1 MAYTVTITGSG
12 DTGGNFVAINN
23 TVYTSAAT
31 VSVSEGTYVLCQSFG
46 DITLNGN
53 VMESGEMGAAA
64 QFILTV
70 INDVQIVL
78 SKGNFGSISY
88 TCAITMSEQPADP
101 TAPKDGHNV
110 LIDGTACQIE
120 SGTVMI
126 GGTVY
131 EIEKGE
137 VLIGGTVYEIPFKA
151 ATVKLILSTD
161 INTTNERVT
170 VDSQSYTTAGE
181 YEIEQGSTIAFAVK
195 ASNSRYTSTIKLNGT
210 TVVSM
215 SSTSWKSY
223 EVVADTDVTVSSNTV
238 GQGTVSNR
246 TGALIITTS

>member
-1 MAYTVTITGSG
+1 MAYTVTITGTGSTDCCVRINGTDYWGSTTLTVNAG
-12 DTGGNFVAINN
+12 DEITCIAIGSVILNGTTVAK
-23 TVYTSAAT
+23 SSSSST
-31 VSVSEGTYVLCQSFG
+31 VSYVL
-46 DITLNGN
+46 
-53 VMESGEMGAAA
+53 
-64 QFILTV
+64 TV
-70 INDVQIVL
+70 VNNVQIALDASSFLNYKV
-78 SKGNFGSISY
+78 
-88 TCAITMSEQPADP
+88 TITMEVEPEDP

-110 LIDGTACQIE
+110 LIDGAACQIE